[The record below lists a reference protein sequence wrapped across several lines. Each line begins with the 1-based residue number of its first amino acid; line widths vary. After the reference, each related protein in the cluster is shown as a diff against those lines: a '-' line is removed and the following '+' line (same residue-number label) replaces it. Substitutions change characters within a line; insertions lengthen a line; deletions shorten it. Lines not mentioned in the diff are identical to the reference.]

1 MSNDDRS
8 VTIRLASQ
16 GDAEQ
21 LARLC
26 EQLGYHVA
34 VEQLSLRLTPLL
46 LQSDHALFV
55 AERADGH
62 LLGWVHVYHCFLV
75 HTDPEAQIGGL
86 VVDAAV
92 RRSGA
97 GHRLMQA
104 AEQWAREQGC
114 WAIYLRS
121 HVSRVDAHQFYHKI
135 GYHIVTSSVFCKP
148 L

>member
-8 VTIRLASQ
+8 VTIRLASLS
-16 GDAEQ
+16 DAEQ
-21 LARLC
+21 LAHLC
-26 EQLGYHVA
+26 EQLGYPVA
-34 VEQLSLRLTPLL
+34 AGHLLLRLTSLL

-92 RRSGA
+92 RRSGT
-97 GHRLMQA
+97 GHRLLQA

-114 WAIYLRS
+114 WGMYLRS
-121 HVSRVDAHQFYHKI
+121 RETRIDAHQFYHTM
-135 GYHIVTSSVFCKP
+135 GYEPVTSFVFRKR